1 MSNAMKTPSR
11 QIESAKKAF
20 DSKLW
25 FEAERSALKIVED
38 ARGVFD
44 FDSMAAALP
53 ILRDARM
60 ARFEEAFEIAQGTI
74 QKLEEPID
82 EDFKVTPGCWLI
94 QPPFVGSDARTIRA
108 LAIEHELPV
117 AALCKEPLTQLGL
130 QPVVS
135 IGRITIRTKVE
146 PSSNPSDPDVDWV
159 KYALDELGEA
169 AIESVDTGIDIV
181 KQVDALLD
189 RIATIPEH
197 ARLHDALEE
206 TCRLAAE
213 QMRNQ
218 G

>member
-1 MSNAMKTPSR
+1 M
-11 QIESAKKAF
+11 
-20 DSKLW
+20 
-25 FEAERSALKIVED
+25 
-38 ARGVFD
+38 
-44 FDSMAAALP
+44 
-53 ILRDARM
+53 
-60 ARFEEAFEIAQGTI
+60 
-74 QKLEEPID
+74 
-82 EDFKVTPGCWLI
+82 
-94 QPPFVGSDARTIRA
+94 
-108 LAIEHELPV
+108 
-117 AALCKEPLTQLGL
+117 
-130 QPVVS
+130 
-135 IGRITIRTKVE
+135 
-146 PSSNPSDPDVDWV
+146 